1 MQSLY
6 LSGYYGM
13 KNSGDDA
20 LMLAA
25 AMGAREY
32 LKAQDLIVGS
42 FSPVLLPEID
52 FFPAGLREIQRVR
65 GENRIRN
72 YFHAVGSDAVLFGGG
87 SVFHT
92 AQDINV
98 KRHMA
103 RLSGLSFALGVGI
116 GPFKDMAAE
125 RACQT
130 YLRAGHRVR
139 VRDQLSYDIATALAP
154 DADIGLS
161 FDLAPLLLTHP
172 AANLVEPAKRRGIC
186 VCLCPRERLQGN
198 PMAEAK
204 RIRALAAALNRV
216 AAETG
221 EKVTLLDF
229 NGHAQLGDN
238 IVHRELAA
246 LLSPG
251 VLASHI
257 AYNGDPLRV
266 LQSLSHFKVIVAMR
280 LHAAILGFMAETPVL
295 ALNYHA
301 KSEGWCEQI
310 GLAHNLQFSC
320 CKASEAQ
327 RSAGDINALTAEL
340 TRGLSD
346 GFQLPVMSRHEALQ
360 KSLLNWR

>member
-25 AMGAREY
+25 AMGARQF
-32 LKAQDLIVGS
+32 LNVQDLVVGS

-52 FFPAGLREIQRVR
+52 YRPAALREPQRIR

-72 YFHAVGSDAVLFGGG
+72 YFHAVGCDAVLFGGG

-103 RLSGLSFALGVGI
+103 RLSGVAFALGVGV
-116 GPFKDMAAE
+116 GPFRDTAAE
-125 RACQT
+125 RACQA
-130 YLRAGHRVR
+130 YLRAGHRIR
-139 VRDQLSYDIATALAP
+139 VRDQVSYEIATALAP
-154 DADIGLS
+154 EADIGLS

-172 AANLVEPAKRRGIC
+172 AANLIEPAKRQGIC

-198 PMAEAK
+198 AMAEAK
-204 RIRALAAALNRV
+204 RIRALATALNRV

-229 NGHAQLGDN
+229 NGHPELGDHA
-238 IVHRELAA
+238 VHRELAA

-266 LQSLSHFKVIVAMR
+266 LQSLSHFKVIIGMR
-280 LHAAILGFMAETPVL
+280 LHAAILGFMAQTPVL
-295 ALNYHA
+295 ALNYHS

-310 GLAHNLQFSC
+310 GLARNLQFSC
-320 CKASEAQ
+320 GKASEAQ
-327 RSAGDINALTAEL
+327 HSAEDIQAMTTALID
-340 TRGLSD
+340 GLSQ
-346 GFQLPVMSRHEALQ
+346 GFQPPVMNRDEALQ